1 MHQLRMSNV
10 NSYVDTLNEIYTRLN
25 FVKAILKSKIK
36 ESLIY
41 VENLLKIAH
50 LVIFKYL
57 VNKESS
63 CETTSTIS

>member
-1 MHQLRMSNV
+1 MLNV
-10 NSYVDTLNEIYTRLN
+10 NSYVDTLNEIYTRLD

-41 VENLLKIAH
+41 IENLLKIAY

-57 VNKESS
+57 VNKELSY
-63 CETTSTIS
+63 ETINIIS